1 MKDLTTRAF
10 IFANGR
16 DELIYPGIE
25 GQVLNAASSG
35 IPVVVL
41 HHTGGAAEKL
51 GLALQERKKHKAPM
65 DPKSGRYQI
74 PDNVNVDNFLLL
86 STSSDSVE
94 KVIDKLTLVLS
105 SVQDD
110 EMREVGYLQAERQ
123 LMLQAWQMHT
133 LFKYHARTHRMRAR
147 ILYFSLLLLQF
158 VITTI
163 SASWQLIPMAD
174 PVGSRPVSGA
184 SKAPRPPSL
193 SPPATPSNAG
203 ASASVFTI

>member
-1 MKDLTTRAF
+1 MLKEAGFKLNNRFLSNCLTHVIFVQNEQLLQRMGTVMKDLTTRAF

-51 GLALQERKKHKAPM
+51 GMALQERKKHKAPM
-65 DPKSGRYQI
+65 DPTLGRYQI

-105 SVQDD
+105 SVQ
-110 EMREVGYLQAERQ
+110 VPPQ
-123 LMLQAWQMHT
+123 LWPCPDAS
-133 LFKYHARTHRMRAR
+133 FHRMLSHFPGCFHDATSFATAHVHPVPSPLCTLCHRPCAPCAPP
-147 ILYFSLLLLQF
+147 LLM
-158 VITTI
+158 
-163 SASWQLIPMAD
+163 P
-174 PVGSRPVSGA
+174 GR
-184 SKAPRPPSL
+184 
-193 SPPATPSNAG
+193 
-203 ASASVFTI
+203 

>member
-1 MKDLTTRAF
+1 MLKEAGFKLNNRFLSNCLTHVIFVQNEQLLQRMGTVMKDLTTRAF

-51 GLALQERKKHKAPM
+51 GMALQERKKHKAPM
-65 DPKSGRYQI
+65 DPTQGRYQI

-105 SVQDD
+105 SVQVPPNSG
-110 EMREVGYLQAERQ
+110 RA
-123 LMLQAWQMHT
+123 LMLLSTACFHTSQAASTMPPPLPPPLCT
-133 LFKYHARTHRMRAR
+133 LCHRPCAPCAPP
-147 ILYFSLLLLQF
+147 LLM
-158 VITTI
+158 
-163 SASWQLIPMAD
+163 P
-174 PVGSRPVSGA
+174 GR
-184 SKAPRPPSL
+184 
-193 SPPATPSNAG
+193 
-203 ASASVFTI
+203 